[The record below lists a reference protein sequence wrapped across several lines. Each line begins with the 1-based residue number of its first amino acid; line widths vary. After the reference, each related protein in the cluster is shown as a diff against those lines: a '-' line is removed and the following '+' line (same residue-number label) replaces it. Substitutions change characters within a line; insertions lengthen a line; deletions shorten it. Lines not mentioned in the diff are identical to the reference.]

1 METLDVNE
9 IINLLFVLSIAASVA
24 GFMAGLLGVGGG
36 IIIVPALYYAF
47 TVLDFDIATRMH
59 LSVGTSLAI
68 IIPTSII
75 STKTHMEYDA
85 VDFKLVK
92 SFGIFILLGVIAG
105 TFLAVNLKT
114 PAFILFFSIMAFIV
128 GLFFIFFR
136 EQLLKNPK
144 MISDSVK
151 NISGV
156 IIGFI
161 SVLLGIGGGS
171 TYLALLLIWEI
182 PYYIFP
188 IIALTCNIIVVSGNS
203 FNYIKAGNLNLK
215 LLIPYLLGSV
225 PFAFIGGSLNIEK
238 NLFEFLLFGVLSIAG
253 FLLLIKSKSFDDKH
267 NIYKK
272 ISLFFSIFIGSII
285 GFVSGIVGIGGG
297 IFLSP
302 VLFLLKAGK
311 PKHIAT
317 VASLFILINSI
328 SGIMGQL
335 TKNLVLNEIVN
346 YWPLLL
352 CVLFGG
358 QLGNIINIKVFSNR
372 VLALVTGILV
382 IFVSIRLGFKIFS

>member
-1 METLDVNE
+1 METLEVNE

-85 VDFKLVK
+85 VDFKLIK
-92 SFGIFILLGVIAG
+92 SFGFFILLGVVGG

-144 MISDSVK
+144 IISDSAK
-151 NISGV
+151 NISGI

-171 TYLALLLIWEI
+171 LMVPFMRTFGYDITRSIGTAAGVGFLIAVFGTITMIAGGKIVNNISTPYSIGYVNLLGFLVFVPVTMLMARVGAKAVYKIEKNI
-182 PYYIFP
+182 LSKIFG
-188 IIALTCNIIVVSGNS
+188 IFLIVVSIRS
-203 FNYIKAGNLNLK
+203 F
-215 LLIPYLLGSV
+215 
-225 PFAFIGGSLNIEK
+225 
-238 NLFEFLLFGVLSIAG
+238 FEYLSI
-253 FLLLIKSKSFDDKH
+253 S
-267 NIYKK
+267 
-272 ISLFFSIFIGSII
+272 
-285 GFVSGIVGIGGG
+285 
-297 IFLSP
+297 
-302 VLFLLKAGK
+302 
-311 PKHIAT
+311 
-317 VASLFILINSI
+317 
-328 SGIMGQL
+328 
-335 TKNLVLNEIVN
+335 
-346 YWPLLL
+346 
-352 CVLFGG
+352 
-358 QLGNIINIKVFSNR
+358 
-372 VLALVTGILV
+372 
-382 IFVSIRLGFKIFS
+382 